1 MDRIEQQTVLF
12 QDFFSKPIEAV
23 FTDETMSTDGGSI
36 LLKAADRRMGL
47 IDAMSAALPDRRM
60 AGKVNHVLSSLL
72 SQRIYSIALGY
83 PDGNDAAR
91 LKDDSMLK
99 MLCERELQEA
109 KALGSQPTLSRFEN
123 ATTARDLLRMGRAY
137 ARNILRY
144 QQRHRRGTRRPRRI
158 IIDLDPTCD
167 PTHGHQQQTLFNG
180 YYDTWCYL
188 PVVATV
194 SFDTEL
200 RKYPLAALLRPGN
213 ASAMLGVSGLLRRI
227 VRLVREYF
235 PHTKLYFRADAAYTA
250 PGLLNWLDSEEIRY
264 AISMS
269 NNRKIKE
276 IVEPVMA
283 RVRATVEQ
291 TGRTHQEYGLWLH
304 RAGTWKRGR
313 IVSYKAEVVAEQGD
327 IRDNARFLV
336 HRLPSNVGAKGAFDF
351 YYGHSDME
359 NTLKSLKDD
368 LSLDRT
374 SCSSFLAN
382 QFRIL
387 MTLAAYALM
396 MTVSEHAATTQ
407 LQRATMGTLR
417 IRLLKIAV
425 RIKQSVRRVLLEF
438 TGHFPWA
445 DDWMDCALAI
455 GAIPKG

>member
-1 MDRIEQQTVLF
+1 MNRIDQQTVLF
-12 QDFFSKPIEAV
+12 QDLFSKPIEAV
-23 FTDETMSTDGGSI
+23 FTDETLSTEGGSI

-47 IDAMSAALPDRRM
+47 IDTMNAALSDRRM
-60 AGKVNHVLSSLL
+60 AGKVNHGLSSLL

-99 MLCERELQEA
+99 VLCERELQDT
-109 KALGSQPTLSRFEN
+109 KGLGSQPTLSRFEN
-123 ATTARDLLRMGRAY
+123 ATTARDLVRMGRAY
-137 ARNILRY
+137 ARNVLSY

-188 PVVATV
+188 PVVVTV

-213 ASAMLGVSGLLRRI
+213 ASAMLGVPGLLRQV
-227 VRLVREYF
+227 VRSVREYF
-235 PHTKLYFRADAAYTA
+235 PHAKLYFRADAAYTA
-250 PGLLNWLDSEEIRY
+250 PRLLNWLDFEGIRY
-264 AISMS
+264 AISLGS
-269 NNRKIKE
+269 NSKIKE
-276 IVEPVMA
+276 IVQPAME
-283 RVRATVEQ
+283 RVRTAVER
-291 TGRTHQEYGLWLH
+291 TGRTQREYGLWLH
-304 RAGTWKRGR
+304 RAGTWKKKRF
-313 IVSYKAEVVAEQGD
+313 VSYKAEVVAERGD
-327 IRDNARFLV
+327 VRDNARFV
-336 HRLPSNVGAKGAFDF
+336 IHQLPGNVGAKGTFDF

-359 NTLKSLKDD
+359 NTLKSLKED

-374 SCSSFLAN
+374 SCGSFLAN
-382 QFRIL
+382 QFRMI

-396 MTVSEHAATTQ
+396 MTVSEHAATTE

-445 DDWMDCALAI
+445 DDWMNCALAI